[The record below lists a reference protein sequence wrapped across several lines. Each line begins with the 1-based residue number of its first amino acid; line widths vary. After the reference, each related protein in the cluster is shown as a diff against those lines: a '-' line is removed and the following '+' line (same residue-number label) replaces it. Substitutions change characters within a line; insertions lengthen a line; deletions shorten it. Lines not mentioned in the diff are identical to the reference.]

1 MVLGKKLEFLNL
13 SYQMAKYET
22 VSTLKVLM
30 GHRNATSM
38 SICFQFTVRNHSLNF
53 GVNIMSFNNL

>member
-1 MVLGKKLEFLNL
+1 MILGKKLEFLNL

-22 VSTLKVLM
+22 VPILKVLM

-38 SICFQFTVRNHSLNF
+38 PHLFSVHST
-53 GVNIMSFNNL
+53 